1 MPFTT
6 NIPDGFPNLY
16 DDQWRIEMQQ
26 LESRLAPFVNAFPL
40 NAEGKR
46 FQRLPKVE
54 ARQITTRHGDTNP
67 DDIGTEYRWLYPNFK
82 DSAHILDELEVK
94 QLGSVG
100 SPHEQILKLQLAAA
114 RRDQDATLIQGIA
127 GDVQS
132 GKTGATPITFASE
145 CATIAHDFVD
155 SGSATPS
162 GMTFS
167 KLLEVSTRFGL
178 ADVAGQD
185 VENEYAGCV
194 VLTHRQ
200 IKDLLR
206 EEKLTSSD
214 YGFQRLM
221 TGQVVGFAGL
231 AIKAVTPELLPFTA
245 GPNYRSCYAFV
256 REAVAFGKA
265 MEPFARVDV
274 LPTKSHSVQLRS
286 VWGWG
291 CTRLDGDG
299 VLEIRCVE
307 TTA

>member
-1 MPFTT
+1 MSFTST
-6 NIPDGFPNLY
+6 IPDGFPNLY

-26 LESRLAPFVNAFPL
+26 LESRLAPFVDAIPL

-100 SPHEQILKLQLAAA
+100 SPHPQILKLQLAAA
-114 RRDQDATLIQGIA
+114 RRDQDATLINGVL

-132 GKTGATPITFASE
+132 GKTGATALTFASE
-145 CATIAHDFVD
+145 CDTIAVDYVD
-155 SGSATPS
+155 SGSTANS
-162 GMTFS
+162 GMTFA

-185 VENEYAGCV
+185 VENQFMACV
-194 VLTHRQ
+194 ALTHRQ

-206 EEKLTSSD
+206 EEKLTSAD
-214 YGFQRLM
+214 YGLQRLM
-221 TGQVVGFAGL
+221 TGQVVAFAGM
-231 AIKAVTPELLPFTA
+231 AIKAVNKDLLPYNSSTKV
-245 GPNYRSCYAFV
+245 RTCVAFV

-265 MEPFARVDV
+265 MEPYARVDV

-291 CTRLDGDG
+291 CTRLDPDG
-299 VLEIRCVE
+299 VIAINCDEE
-307 TTA
+307 P